1 MHHKGAAEQTT
12 LAGQLNDFVKI
23 ENDMLNAVN
32 NNDFASAK
40 KGADN
45 LEHQWD
51 TQEPK
56 LRKIDS
62 STWTKI
68 DGTIDSVLAAVRSS
82 NPDVNKC
89 KTALNNSLST
99 INAANK

>member
-1 MHHKGAAEQTT
+1 M
-12 LAGQLNDFVKI
+12 
-23 ENDMLNAVN
+23 
-32 NNDFASAK
+32 
-40 KGADN
+40 
-45 LEHQWD
+45 EHQWD

-62 STWTKI
+62 TTWTKI

-82 NPDVNKC
+82 KPDVNKC
-89 KTALNNSLST
+89 KTALNNSIST